1 MRVVRTSILC
11 LAALLMVAAVAFT
24 APAKK
29 ASKSKPAAPAG
40 TTQGGESGTG
50 AKADAAAAPD
60 AQQQQMM
67 DAMQKAAAPGPQ
79 HDILKS
85 MEGHWK
91 AAVKQWVGPGD
102 PVVSQAEC
110 EQHMTLGGRYL
121 VQSVKGTFM
130 NVPFEGQGITGYD
143 NMQKMF
149 VMNWIDNMGTGMMNG
164 TGTMDDAGKTLT
176 ITGTTPGMDGK
187 LMPYR
192 MVTTIADANSHKV
205 EMFSTMGDK
214 EVKMME
220 IDYTRE

>member
-1 MRVVRTSILC
+1 MKMLRTPVLC
-11 LAALLMVAAVAFT
+11 VSALLMVAAVAAA
-24 APAKK
+24 APNKAAK
-29 ASKSKPAAPAG
+29 AKPAADNAAKPAA
-40 TTQGGESGTG
+40 S
-50 AKADAAAAPD
+50 APGD
-60 AQQQQMM
+60 AQQQQM
-67 DAMQKAAAPGPQ
+67 DAMQKMAAPGPQ
-79 HDILKS
+79 HAILKS

-91 AAVKQWVGPGD
+91 ATVKSWTGPGD
-102 PVVSQAEC
+102 PQVSQAEC
-110 EQHMTLGGRYL
+110 SEQMMLGGRYL
-121 VQSVKGTFM
+121 VESVKGTFM
-130 NVPFEGQGITGYD
+130 NAPFEGQGITGYD

-192 MVTTIADANSHKV
+192 MVTTIADANNHKV